1 MQAEGVPLADANLA
15 FMLLRATGTRWSIK
29 GYGGCARCHGPTTPL
44 EWRPLVKDEDI
55 LDLVDWARNE
65 RLSLSEIESKVLELI
80 IEEGPH
86 STVSIR

>member
-1 MQAEGVPLADANLA
+1 
-15 FMLLRATGTRWSIK
+15 
-29 GYGGCARCHGPTTPL
+29 
-44 EWRPLVKDEDI
+44 VKDEDI